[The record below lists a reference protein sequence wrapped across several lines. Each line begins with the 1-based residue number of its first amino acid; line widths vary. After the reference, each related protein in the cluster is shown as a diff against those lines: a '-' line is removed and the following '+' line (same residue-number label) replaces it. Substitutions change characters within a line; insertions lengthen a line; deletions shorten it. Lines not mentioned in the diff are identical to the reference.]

1 MCCNKTKEKER
12 AILKIDY
19 FIFNM
24 VVLRIGENEYAV
36 HTLFKQLSDNLQ
48 SFVQLYSDGFTITIG
63 KIYNNKEEMNKT
75 MKVFKKIFIYS
86 SIIIGFIITK
96 ISVCTI
102 IISFKDP
109 NLIKL
114 SFEILPF
121 LILTSILTTIA
132 SYYFS
137 YLRGTRQF
145 KFLALRNL
153 ISSILKIIL
162 PIGLSFT
169 ILGIFGV

>member
-1 MCCNKTKEKER
+1 
-12 AILKIDY
+12 
-19 FIFNM
+19 
-24 VVLRIGENEYAV
+24 
-36 HTLFKQLSDNLQ
+36 
-48 SFVQLYSDGFTITIG
+48 
-63 KIYNNKEEMNKT
+63 MNKT

-86 SIIIGFIITK
+86 SLIISFLITIIS
-96 ISVCTI
+96 ICTI
-102 IISFKDP
+102 FISFKDP

-145 KFLALRNL
+145 KFLAFRNL
-153 ISSILKIIL
+153 ISSILKL
-162 PIGLSFT
+162 SLAIGLSFT
-169 ILGIFGV
+169 ILGIFEV